1 MGSQMM
7 RTTIKVYEYTTNES
21 FEVHVGGYMYPT
33 GNTWGNN
40 PFAYIVGN
48 PSIDRR
54 FTVRLGYTA

>member
-1 MGSQMM
+1 M